1 MQTKLTLRLDA
12 ALIEAAKARA
22 AREGTSLSRLVAAYF
37 RGLTEP
43 DAERRHPWTEQLVGA
58 ACPDRDDAAEP
69 AKRADGND
77 NADLVKSPADD
88 DEMRALVV
96 DRLAEKHA

>member
-58 ACPDRDDAAEP
+58 ACPDRDD
-69 AKRADGND
+69 GND